1 MNRVLFSAL
10 SIKVA
15 FYQLLA
21 LLSVFWSFIH
31 SLSAAELTLTPSAD
45 TSFHESAPN
54 NNMGG
59 NAFVSGGSNGSLS
72 PVRALFQF
80 DLAGI
85 PSGSTI
91 VSVKLQ
97 LSVTGVPFIL
107 PANSTFGLHRLNQS
121 WG

>member
-10 SIKVA
+10 SIKAA

-21 LLSVFWSFIH
+21 LLLVFWSCIRGGP
-31 SLSAAELTLTPSAD
+31 SLSAAELTLTASAD
-45 TSFHESAPN
+45 TSFHASAPD
-54 NNMGG
+54 NNMGA
-59 NAFVSGGSNGSLS
+59 NAFVSAGANGSIS

-91 VSVKLQ
+91 VSVRLQ
-97 LSVTGVPFIL
+97 LSVTGVPFTL
-107 PANSTFGLHRLNQS
+107 PADSTF
-121 WG
+121 